1 MNQCNGNLETALAGK
16 NEEAKKIAADLSSV
30 KLENEKM
37 QTAAAAPSEAQ
48 IELASLKVKMDE
60 KEINIVRLTEEN
72 ERLSEQVRQQADS
85 VCLGPDATKPAF
97 ISILQLASSVER
109 PAAEGEEATN
119 GVNGHTETPSPNEAS
134 DTKEVTEDWRDKFE
148 MLHMEHEKM

>member
-85 VCLGPDATKPAF
+85 VC
-97 ISILQLASSVER
+97 V
-109 PAAEGEEATN
+109 
-119 GVNGHTETPSPNEAS
+119 
-134 DTKEVTEDWRDKFE
+134 
-148 MLHMEHEKM
+148 